1 VLTSHDDNGNRLGR
15 LLGGTDRCKVSADKH
30 IDFELHEFGHK
41 AWDTVQLALSV
52 TILYENVLPLSITEI
67 SQRWTCVGSSSMT
80 TKSLSWLFA
89 AS

>member
-1 VLTSHDDNGNRLGR
+1 MIFPPLPRARQAIDIPSRDWVSLYHDDNGDRLGR

-52 TILYENVLPLSITEI
+52 AIL
-67 SQRWTCVGSSSMT
+67 
-80 TKSLSWLFA
+80 TKMFFPSV
-89 AS
+89 